1 VSTTNLTPARDPLG
15 RSMHADLVETF
26 APLGA
31 SLRVETNSPDVA
43 SACRRSFGRFGPPA
57 ESARPPLR
65 LRLLVD
71 PSFDEA
77 PPWPDPVFR
86 GQGDVFYVS
95 IGRQN
100 TAVADL
106 AAGFA
111 TGFISPALARDARLV
126 RTAFVDCL
134 VLTLLTQGRAS
145 ARTYVHASAVAR
157 GGRGFLFSGP
167 SGSGKSTLAFACA
180 RRGFEVVTDDVA
192 YLEDGG
198 DLTAWGKPWVLRL
211 LPEARALFPELLT
224 SPHAALHG
232 DDLVEVDVDGI
243 LPGRTRTSCRPDAV
257 FFLERCSGVSVVAPV
272 ERRRA
277 LELLSRDLID
287 DAPEALRRH
296 EQVWS
301 RLVDRG
307 AYVLRL
313 GENLDA
319 AVDLV
324 ERSLVA
330 HGD

>member
-1 VSTTNLTPARDPLG
+1 MTNLTPARDPLG
-15 RSMHADLVETF
+15 RSMSADLVETF

-31 SLRVETNSPDVA
+31 LLHLETNSPEIA
-43 SACRRSFGRFGPPA
+43 SACRRSFGRFGAPPEA
-57 ESARPPLR
+57 ARPVLR

-71 PSFDEA
+71 PSFNEA
-77 PPWPDPVFR
+77 PPWPEPVFR
-86 GQGDVFYVS
+86 AQGDVLYVS

-106 AAGFA
+106 ATGFA
-111 TGFISPALARDARLV
+111 TGFISPALAHDARLL
-126 RTAFVDCL
+126 RAAFVDCL
-134 VLTLLTQGRAS
+134 VLSLLTQGRAC

-167 SGSGKSTLAFACA
+167 SRSGKSTLAFACA
-180 RRGFEVVTDDVA
+180 RRGFDVVTDDVA

-211 LPEARALFPELLT
+211 LPESRPLFPELLS
-224 SPHAALHG
+224 SPHAVAHG

-243 LPGRTRTSCRPDAV
+243 LPGRARTSCRPEAV
-257 FFLERCSGVSVVAPV
+257 FFLERCSGPSLVAPL

-277 LELLSRDLID
+277 LELLSRDLVD

-296 EQVWS
+296 EQLWS

-307 AYVLRL
+307 AYLLRL
-313 GENLDA
+313 GEDLDA

-324 ERSLVA
+324 ERFLAA